1 MCVDVSWLP
10 HNVREAF
17 RLRDALHFTS
27 QVTIP
32 SIFGQHMPY
41 LKIKNIRTEKKNKG
55 KTLNKQIV
63 IYNKKINLMKI
74 DFTYGRK
81 FS

>member
-1 MCVDVSWLP
+1 M
-10 HNVREAF
+10 
-17 RLRDALHFTS
+17 
-27 QVTIP
+27 VTHVCYVWETYAIP
-32 SIFGQHMPY
+32 ENQKYTH
-41 LKIKNIRTEKKNKG
+41 RKKNKG
-55 KTLNKQIV
+55 KTLNKQVV